1 MDTEKQIVPLPAVCL
16 LITSLGYPALPGM
29 IQMRFLKILGLMF
42 NMMTKVCWDSERLNL
57 FESGRNLF
65 KSSTKIYYS
74 WGGHHS
80 FVVSSAPTI
89 LRPRVRIPSTPSMLF
104 SIYIVEIET
113 LFLIWNEKW
122 DENERKRGQGWP
134 IFRKWY
140 FTPKRFLG
148 TTI

>member
-1 MDTEKQIVPLPAVCL
+1 
-16 LITSLGYPALPGM
+16 
-29 IQMRFLKILGLMF
+29 MF

-89 LRPRVRIPSTPSMLF
+89 KAASGSNPKHTIYTF
-104 SIYIVEIET
+104 SNCIIEIVM
-113 LFLIWNEKW
+113 KK
-122 DENERKRGQGWP
+122 DENKQEEAGIGPFLRITFYTSSK
-134 IFRKWY
+134 IFKN
-140 FTPKRFLG
+140 
-148 TTI
+148 